1 MARNATLL
9 ATGFAVL
16 ALTFAGCAGNPDGD
30 GYNDPEGGSTSTG
43 TESAS
48 GPSSCATISPN
59 SPGEENCQ
67 AAGIPG
73 RTSNPDRCGRFT
85 ASPTPGGILEGTFG
99 PYCDDAVATTYNTAL
114 IPDESVAIV
123 TVGETPEDTT
133 VQLQAQSFAANT
145 TFSARLHRDDCGED
159 PADAGPEYQGP
170 QGGLV
175 LDFTTDAAGTAT
187 AGTTVPWTLPDD
199 GAESLL
205 ILDAGQGGAAGN
217 PVGCINLE
225 P

>member
-1 MARNATLL
+1 MARNAHLW

-16 ALTFAGCAGNPDGD
+16 ALSIAGCAGNNEGD
-30 GYNDPEGGSTSTG
+30 GYNDTPPSPSGTS
-43 TESAS
+43 SAS
-48 GPSSCATISPN
+48 SGSSCTTVSRN

-73 RTSNPDRCGRFT
+73 RTVNPDRCGKFT

-123 TVGETPEDTT
+123 TIEESPDDTT
-133 VQLQAQSFAANT
+133 VQLEAQSFAANT
-145 TFSARLHRDDCGED
+145 TYSARLHEDGCGAD
-159 PADAGPEYQGP
+159 PADAGGEYRNS
-170 QGGLV
+170 QGGLS
-175 LDFTTDAAGTAT
+175 LDFTTDAAGNAT
-187 AGTTVPWTLPDD
+187 ASTTVPWTLPDD
-199 GAESLL
+199 DAESLL
-205 ILDAGQGGAAGN
+205 LLDAGQGGAAGD